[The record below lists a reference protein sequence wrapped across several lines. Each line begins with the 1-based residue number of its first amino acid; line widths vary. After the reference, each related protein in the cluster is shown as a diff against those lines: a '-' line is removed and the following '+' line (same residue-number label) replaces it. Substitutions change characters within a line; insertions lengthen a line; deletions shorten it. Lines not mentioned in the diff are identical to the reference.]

1 MYVDIG
7 KRIRRLRKRQGLTQE
22 KLAEMVDISLSFMG
36 HIERSSRVLSVD
48 TLCRIARALSCSAD
62 ELLGI
67 DVSDQSGV
75 TRNEIEDI
83 ITQLEKI
90 KNRFK

>member
-1 MYVDIG
+1 MYAAIG
-7 KRIRRLRKRQGLTQE
+7 KRIRRLRKKQKLTQE

-36 HIERSSRVLSVD
+36 HIERGTRVLSVD
-48 TLCRIARALSCSAD
+48 TLCRIARALNCSAD

-67 DVSDQSGV
+67 GVSDQPGI